1 MKILVLADIH
11 SNWAA
16 LSAIEEEF
24 DACFVLGDI
33 VDYGC
38 DPLPCIDWTHER
50 ATAAVRG
57 NHDHAVA
64 QRVTPRGG
72 GGYRRLAAETRP
84 INWELIDSFR
94 TKFLARLPLTLS
106 VTLEGKRYFLVH
118 GSPRDPLDE
127 YLPVEAEA
135 WRARLEGIEADFV
148 CVGHTHIPMDL
159 EVDGR
164 RIINPGSVG
173 QPRDGDPR
181 ASYAIIEDGEVSFHR
196 VAYNIT
202 AAVEQMRTA
211 GLAEWAVELNE
222 AVPMSGGRLSRE
234 DMDRVGIAWSSSP
247 GAPDDDLMGL

>member
-1 MKILVLADIH
+1 MRILILADIH

-16 LSAIEEEF
+16 LSSIREEF

-38 DPLPCIDWTHER
+38 DPLPCNDWTHQH

-84 INWELIDSFR
+84 INWNLIDSFR

-106 VTLEGKRYFLVH
+106 VTLEGKRFFLVH

-127 YLPVEAEA
+127 YLPVEADA
-135 WRARLEGIEADFV
+135 WRARLEGIDADFI
-148 CVGHTHIPMDL
+148 CTGHTHVPMDL

-181 ASYAIIEDGEVSFHR
+181 ASYAIIDDGNVSFHR
-196 VAYNIT
+196 VDYDID
-202 AAVEQMRTA
+202 AAVEQMRVA

-222 AVPMSGGRLSRE
+222 AVLRSGGRLTRD

-247 GAPDDDLMGL
+247 GMPDDDLMGL

>member
-1 MKILVLADIH
+1 MRILLLADIH

-16 LSAIEEEF
+16 LSAIREEF

-38 DPLPCIDWTHER
+38 DPLPCIDWTQRH

-84 INWELIDSFR
+84 INWDLVDSFR

-106 VTLEGKRYFLVH
+106 VALGGKRFFLVH

-148 CVGHTHIPMDL
+148 CVGHTHVPMDL
-159 EVDGR
+159 DVDGR
-164 RIINPGSVG
+164 RVINPGSVG

-181 ASYAIIEDGEVSFHR
+181 ASYVIIDKGEVSFHR
-196 VAYNIT
+196 VEYDID
-202 AAVEQMRTA
+202 AAVQQMRAA

-222 AVPMSGGRLSRE
+222 TVLRSGGKLTRD
-234 DMDRVGIAWSSSP
+234 DMDRVGIAWNPSP
-247 GAPDDDLMGL
+247 GAPDDDLIGL

>member
-1 MKILVLADIH
+1 MRILVLADIH

-16 LSAIEEEF
+16 LSSIREEY

-38 DPLPCIDWTHER
+38 DPLPCIDWTHQH

-72 GGYRRLAAETRP
+72 GGYRRLASETRP
-84 INWELIDSFR
+84 MNWELIDAFR

-106 VTLEGKRYFLVH
+106 LTLEGKKFFLVH

-135 WRARLEGIEADFV
+135 WRARLEGIEADFI
-148 CVGHTHIPMDL
+148 CVGHTHVPMDL

-181 ASYAIIEDGEVSFHR
+181 ASYAIIEDGKVTFHR
-196 VAYNIT
+196 VDYDID
-202 AAVEQMRTA
+202 AAVTQMRAA

-222 AVPMSGGRLSRE
+222 AVLRSGGRLTRE
-234 DMDRVGIAWSSSP
+234 DMDRVGIAWSPSQ
-247 GAPDDDLMGL
+247 GILDDDLMGL

>member
-1 MKILVLADIH
+1 MRILLVADIH

-16 LSAIEEEF
+16 LSAVREEF

-38 DPLPCIDWTHER
+38 DPVPCIDWAHQH

-64 QRVTPRGG
+64 QRVTPREGG
-72 GGYRRLAAETRP
+72 GFRRLAAATRP
-84 INWELIDSFR
+84 LHWELIDAYR
-94 TKFLARLPLTLS
+94 NKFLSRLPLTLS
-106 VTLEGKRYFLVH
+106 LTMDGKRFFLVH

-135 WRARLEGIEADFV
+135 WRARLEGIEADFI
-148 CVGHTHIPMDL
+148 CVGHTHVPMDL

-173 QPRDGDPR
+173 QPRDGDAR
-181 ASYAIIEDGEVSFHR
+181 AAYAIVEDGEVSFHR
-196 VAYNIT
+196 VEYDID
-202 AAVEQMRTA
+202 AAIEQMRQA

-222 AVPMSGGRLSRE
+222 VVLRSGGKLTRA
-234 DMDRVGIAWSSSP
+234 DMDRIGIAWGDS
-247 GAPDDDLMGL
+247 APSGLEGDYFD